1 MNDTW
6 VVVADSSKA
15 RIFLADSSGLVE
27 KDGLEHPEGR
37 MHEQE
42 LTSDLPGKAFDSGGQ
57 GRHAMGSPV
66 EPKKHEMIKFVKSI
80 VDHLELARSKANLAK
95 LYLIAPPAFLGELR
109 EQLTPPLKKIVQ
121 GEIDKNLV
129 ALKADE
135 IRLKLP
141 ELL

>member
-1 MNDTW
+1 MNETW

-15 RIFLADSSGLVE
+15 RFFLADGSGLVE
-27 KDGLEHPEGR
+27 KDVFEHPEGR

-57 GRHAMGSPV
+57 GRHAMGSSV

-80 VDHLELARSKANLAK
+80 VDHLELARAKASLAK
-95 LYLIAPPAFLGELR
+95 LYLIAPSAFLGELR
-109 EQLTPPLKKIVQ
+109 AQLTSPLKKIVQ

-129 ALKADE
+129 ALKAGE

-141 ELL
+141 DIL

>member
-1 MNDTW
+1 MSETW

-15 RIFLADSSGLVE
+15 RFFLVDNRNLVE
-27 KDGLEHPEGR
+27 KETLEHPEGR

-57 GRHAMGSPV
+57 GRHAMGSSV
-66 EPKKHEMIKFVKSI
+66 EPKKQEMIKFVKNI
-80 VDHLELARSKANLAK
+80 VDHLELARAKSSLAK

-109 EQLTPPLKKIVQ
+109 EQLSSPLKKIVQ

-129 ALKADE
+129 AQQPAE

-141 ELL
+141 DFL